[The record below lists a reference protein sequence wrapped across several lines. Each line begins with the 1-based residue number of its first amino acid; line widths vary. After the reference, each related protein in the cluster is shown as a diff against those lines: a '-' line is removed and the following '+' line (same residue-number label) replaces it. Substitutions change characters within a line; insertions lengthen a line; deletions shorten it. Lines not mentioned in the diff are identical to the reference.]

1 MSRATTVYVVMI
13 VALVG
18 GLWAVLSIGGRLSA
32 PEDLAGRWELSP
44 GQAVS
49 VEQSG
54 KFFQLTF
61 GPDKPVDLTLAK
73 AEPAHVQLTGH
84 NGWSVA
90 FDGPVGGDEKVV
102 TVVGPKHAGRY
113 DAHRT
118 ARTFPAAAA
127 PTTAPTTREGSK

>member
-1 MSRATTVYVVMI
+1 MSKPTAVYAVMI

-32 PEDLAGRWELSP
+32 PEDLAGRWELAQ
-44 GQAVS
+44 GQSVS

-54 KFFQLTF
+54 RFFQLTF

-73 AEPAHVQLTGH
+73 AERAHVLLTGR

-102 TVVGPKHAGRY
+102 TVAGPNHAGRY
-113 DAHRT
+113 DARRT
-118 ARTFPAAAA
+118 SRTFPAAE
-127 PTTAPTTREGSK
+127 APTTREAGK